1 MANLGAML
9 KGEITRLS
17 RREARKQVEPLRK
30 AAASHRSDIAAL
42 KRQVALLQRQLK
54 SLGRI
59 APRTATPGTEA
70 APIRFVAKGLPSL
83 RNRLGLSQGDLGK
96 LAGVS
101 TQSIYNWEHGKSV
114 PRKAQLA
121 VLAGLRGLG
130 KREAQERLQQLAGK
144 TTKKSRKAAKR

>member
-9 KGEITRLS
+9 KEEITRLS
-17 RREARKQVEPLRK
+17 RKEARKQVEPVRK
-30 AAASHRSDIAAL
+30 AAASHRGDIAAL

-54 SLGRI
+54 SLGRVSPKTE
-59 APRTATPGTEA
+59 APNKEA
-70 APIRFVAKGLPSL
+70 APIRFVAKGMPSL
-83 RNRLGLSQGDLGK
+83 RSRLGLSQNDFGK
-96 LAGVS
+96 LVGVS

-130 KREAQERLQQLAGK
+130 KRQAQERLQQLAKK
-144 TTKKSRKAAKR
+144 TTKKSGKSAKR

>member
-9 KGEITRLS
+9 KEEITRLS
-17 RREARKQVEPLRK
+17 RKEVRKLVEPVRK

-54 SLGRI
+54 SLGRVG
-59 APRTATPGTEA
+59 AKTETPSTGA
-70 APIRFVAKGLPSL
+70 APTRFVAKGLPSL
-83 RNRLGLSQGDLGK
+83 RNRLGLSQGDFGK

-144 TTKKSRKAAKR
+144 ATKK

>member
-9 KGEITRLS
+9 KEEITRLS
-17 RREARKQVEPLRK
+17 RKEARKQVEPARK
-30 AAASHRSDIAAL
+30 AAASHRGDIAEL
-42 KRQVALLQRQLK
+42 KRQVALLQKQLK
-54 SLGRI
+54 SLGRVSVK
-59 APRTATPGTEA
+59 AETAKTEPTPT
-70 APIRFVAKGLPSL
+70 RFVAKGLPSL
-83 RNRLGLSQGDLGK
+83 RSRLGLSQGDFGK

-144 TTKKSRKAAKR
+144 AKKKKPAKR

>member
-9 KGEITRLS
+9 KEEITRLS
-17 RREARKQVEPLRK
+17 RKEARKQVEPVRK

-42 KRQVALLQRQLK
+42 KRQIALLQRQLK
-54 SLGRI
+54 SVGRVG
-59 APRTATPGTEA
+59 ARAETPSTEATPT
-70 APIRFVAKGLPSL
+70 RFVAKGLPSL
-83 RNRLGLSQGDLGK
+83 RSRLGLSQGDFGK

-130 KREAQERLQQLAGK
+130 KREAQERLQQLASK
-144 TTKKSRKAAKR
+144 TKKVKKAVKR